1 VLAPHENARLQV
13 APVRAAPLAGE
24 EPLRIAVIGA
34 IGVFKG
40 ANLLEACAIDAR
52 RRGLPLEFHLLG
64 YAYRRLRSWPGSTLR
79 EHGSYR
85 EEDLAQLLGDLAPHV
100 VWFPG
105 SCPETYSYTL
115 SACMTLGLPVV
126 APAVGAFSERLA
138 GREWSWLIAPDQE
151 PVAMGDFFNG
161 LRCNFMHGEAP
172 DPVAGEPVN
181 AAFDYRRDYV
191 HEAPGAVADGPADW
205 TRYHRYY
212 ARRLVRSRLPGAA
225 GISRGMRLLGR
236 LQRMKRHWLMSR
248 LESRVP
254 LDLKIRLKHWLQQ
267 LDG

>member
-1 VLAPHENARLQV
+1 
-13 APVRAAPLAGE
+13 
-24 EPLRIAVIGA
+24 
-34 IGVFKG
+34 
-40 ANLLEACAIDAR
+40 
-52 RRGLPLEFHLLG
+52 
-64 YAYRRLRSWPGSTLR
+64 
-79 EHGSYR
+79 
-85 EEDLAQLLGDLAPHV
+85 V

-138 GREWSWLIAPDQE
+138 GRQWSWLIAPDQE
-151 PVAMGDFFNG
+151 PAAMGDFFNG
-161 LRCNFMHGEAP
+161 LRRNFMHGEAP

-212 ARRLVRSRLPGAA
+212 ARRLVRSRLPGTA